1 MIGWGIVIVGEDY
14 ITFTQLTKERQSP
27 SRVTKIPIT
36 LTEKEHDVV
45 VVANMFS
52 QAGHW
57 HVITGYGGLK

>member
-52 QAGHW
+52 QAGH
-57 HVITGYGGLK
+57 